1 MGGFDV
7 QGLPLV
13 ASILGVGDVEMLLH
27 RLVVIKHH
35 RTKDKQEESH
45 ATRNSVN

>member
-35 RTKDKQEESH
+35 RTQKEDAQD
-45 ATRNSVN
+45 ATRNPVD